1 MDREGCRH
9 IFMLVLFLIDN
20 NLGTRCKS
28 GLGGS
33 AAGLRGVRGA
43 AWVATPAT
51 LALARGPGR
60 AGYVATVPWR
70 SNRAACGGVRGLDVG
85 LQTGRRVC
93 IMSCGKSFK
102 IICQVFWCVENL
114 LMKIGCFGGE
124 SLGRKLVLMRKN

>member
-1 MDREGCRH
+1 MPVRGGSGGGATRAVLARARARVDREGCRH

-33 AAGLRGVRGA
+33 AAGLRGVRGT

-60 AGYVATVPWR
+60 AGCGHGAMDGATAL
-70 SNRAACGGVRGLDVG
+70 RAAACDAWMWVYKPGGARLYVVRK
-85 LQTGRRVC
+85 R
-93 IMSCGKSFK
+93 GK
-102 IICQVFWCVENL
+102 IDC
-114 LMKIGCFGGE
+114 
-124 SLGRKLVLMRKN
+124 